1 MKAATLKAVL
11 PSFYV
16 SHGKPDCMNIYARYF
31 DKDTLVGGYDELMDF
46 LSSIKEIPITQRLA
60 EEVRA
65 YVESDMPYPKR
76 YKIRPRVYFIMIKTS
91 ARTMEEFKSHRRGNA
106 ESQQAGAPHF
116 SSSPAPARV
125 NMKDLKAARLAE
137 ERAGWYLCSIT
148 FKRVIQIAGTTKFR
162 YQDTDFTAYV
172 KAASGQECYTRM
184 VEHIK
189 ARPEVDLRSQL
200 PSAKGENFS
209 FEYVGTVLPTA

>member
-1 MKAATLKAVL
+1 
-11 PSFYV
+11 
-16 SHGKPDCMNIYARYF
+16 MNIYARYF
-31 DKDTLVGGYDELMDF
+31 DKDALVGGYDELMDF
-46 LSSIKEIPITQRLA
+46 LSSIKEIPVTERLA
-60 EEVRA
+60 EDVRA

-76 YKIRPRVYFIMIKTS
+76 YKIRPRVYFILIKTS
-91 ARTMEEFKSHRRGNA
+91 ARTMEEFKAHRRSQT
-106 ESQQAGAPHF
+106 ESGPEEMHRSTPVSAAPKV
-116 SSSPAPARV
+116 SMR
-125 NMKDLKAARLAE
+125 DLKVARLAE
-137 ERAGWYLCSIT
+137 QRQGWYLCSIT

-172 KAASGQECYTRM
+172 KASSGQECYARM

-209 FEYVGTVLPTA
+209 FEYVGNELPTA

>member
-1 MKAATLKAVL
+1 
-11 PSFYV
+11 
-16 SHGKPDCMNIYARYF
+16 MNIFARYF
-31 DKDTLVGGYDELMDF
+31 DKDALVGGYDELMDF
-46 LSSIKEIPITQRLA
+46 LSSIKEIPVTERLA
-60 EEVRA
+60 EDVRA

-76 YKIRPRVYFIMIKTS
+76 YKIRPRVYFILIKTS
-91 ARTMEEFKSHRRGNA
+91 ARTMEEFKAHRRSQT
-106 ESQQAGAPHF
+106 ESGVEEMHRSTPVSAAPKV
-116 SSSPAPARV
+116 SMR
-125 NMKDLKAARLAE
+125 DLKVARLAE
-137 ERAGWYLCSIT
+137 QRQGWYLCSIT

-172 KAASGQECYTRM
+172 KASSGQECYARM

-209 FEYVGTVLPTA
+209 FEFVGNELPTA